1 MVDKLVEKIKTEKR
15 RRSQIYNILD
25 YVVSPLSYYDFFT
38 KDAFHVTSK
47 TLIIATFFKKR
58 IVTSELLLF
67 AFFSQKN
74 EITSLLKQYGI
85 FPEPLYQ
92 IIKEVD
98 RNYDRY
104 SDMKERFYG
113 VDMDKFDENSP
124 KVFSREIDFI
134 IAEAVKNA
142 RFRFKTPVISSEIL
156 FLTLM
161 EDKRTRAHDLIK
173 EMLKSTTNW
182 YLLRYDLIKRIH
194 DEESF
199 LRSQIPI
206 NQQYFGYLFRLATK
220 DLFFKRLMEY
230 DLLKDA
236 VFSFRNNFV
245 SSLLT
250 EDTWKS
256 MRKEVRNT
264 IKVTNFRRYSS

>member
-1 MVDKLVEKIKTEKR
+1 MIEKLVEKIKNEKR
-15 RRSQIYNILD
+15 RRSQIYHLLD

-38 KDAFHVTSK
+38 KDAFHVATQ
-47 TLIIATFFKKR
+47 TLVIASFFKKK

-92 IIKEVD
+92 MIKSVD
-98 RNYDRY
+98 SSYDLY
-104 SDMKERFYG
+104 SEMKERFYG
-113 VDMDKFDENSP
+113 VDMDNFDETKP
-124 KVFSREIDFI
+124 KRFSQELEFI
-134 IAEAVKNA
+134 IRDTVKNA
-142 RFRFKTPVISSEIL
+142 RVRFKSPIISSEML

-161 EDKRTRAHDLIK
+161 EDKTTRAYQIIQQ
-173 EMLKSTTNW
+173 MLQTTTNW

-194 DEESF
+194 AEESF
-199 LRSQIPI
+199 LRTQIPI
-206 NQQYFGYLFRLATK
+206 NQQYFGYLFRLTTK
-220 DLFFKRLMEY
+220 DIVFKRLTEY
-230 DLLKDA
+230 NILEDA

-250 EDTWKS
+250 QDPWKLI
-256 MRKEVRNT
+256 RKEVLNT